1 MSTLLAMIFSM
12 SILGGCSPS
21 NTDTGSTIP
30 VGLYSCAPG
39 CGAPSELTR
48 PEDSTH
54 EAALPQHPGKPRRG
68 AAGRRRVHRA
78 KKPWVPERV
87 PVPSYLNNRPYG
99 RR

>member
-39 CGAPSELTR
+39 CGAPSQLSR

-54 EAALPQHPGKPRRG
+54 EAALPARTREPRRG
-68 AAGRRRVHRA
+68 AARRQRA
-78 KKPWVPERV
+78 KRQTRQWVPERV
-87 PVPSYLNNRPYG
+87 PMRSYLNNTPYG